1 MRFVDLKAQYRRL
14 EEEIGAR
21 MQQVLEHGQFIMGPE
36 VPEFEAALAA
46 FAGAKHAVGVA
57 NGTDALHIALMA
69 EEIGPGDAVFLPS
82 FTFTATAEVVL
93 HCHATPVF
101 CDVDPTTFNL
111 DLEDL
116 ERKVDAVVAAGKLTP
131 RAVIAV
137 DLFGLPVD
145 YAALAEIAARFDLF
159 VLGDAAQSY
168 GAECGDRKVG
178 ALAPVTATSFFPAK
192 PLGCYGDGGALLT
205 DDGSRADIFRSI
217 RAHGKGTAKYDITRI
232 GLNSRLDTLQAA
244 VLIPKLGIFSDEL
257 EKRRR
262 VAAMYTDRID
272 DIARTPLRDS
282 NTLKSA
288 WAQYSILVDRRDD
301 IASRLKEHGVPTAIY
316 YPKPMHLQPAYR
328 HFGEGE
334 GSLPISER
342 LSDEVLCLPM
352 HPYLDTETVD
362 KICDLIRSSLQSD

>member
-1 MRFVDLKAQYRRL
+1 MGHDIRFVDLKAQYRRL

-145 YAALAEIAARFDLF
+145 YAALAEIAARF
-159 VLGDAAQSY
+159 SRRIY
-168 GAECGDRKVG
+168 R
-178 ALAPVTATSFFPAK
+178 
-192 PLGCYGDGGALLT
+192 T
-205 DDGSRADIFRSI
+205 DP
-217 RAHGKGTAKYDITRI
+217 H
-232 GLNSRLDTLQAA
+232 
-244 VLIPKLGIFSDEL
+244 V
-257 EKRRR
+257 
-262 VAAMYTDRID
+262 
-272 DIARTPLRDS
+272 
-282 NTLKSA
+282 
-288 WAQYSILVDRRDD
+288 
-301 IASRLKEHGVPTAIY
+301 
-316 YPKPMHLQPAYR
+316 
-328 HFGEGE
+328 
-334 GSLPISER
+334 
-342 LSDEVLCLPM
+342 
-352 HPYLDTETVD
+352 
-362 KICDLIRSSLQSD
+362 